1 MSLKLVILGL
11 LLEGEKHPYE
21 IQHIMKEREM
31 DCYIKLAKGSLYY
44 AFEQLKKQG
53 CIVVSTVV
61 RDTNRPDK
69 TIYQITEAGEEEFQH
84 LLLRQFQEKNHV
96 YKPIY
101 AGLAFAAL
109 GNEQEIA
116 SILETRIKEIKG
128 FLQTM
133 KDVYTRKVGKVP
145 RAQLHILAGVIEHM
159 YTELRW
165 LIRLHEDAVH
175 NRLAEKDTFIEELR
189 MNE

>member
-1 MSLKLVILGL
+1 MSSFWRMRIILYIL
-11 LLEGEKHPYE
+11 L
-21 IQHIMKEREM
+21 
-31 DCYIKLAKGSLYY
+31 
-44 AFEQLKKQG
+44 
-53 CIVVSTVV
+53 
-61 RDTNRPDK
+61 
-69 TIYQITEAGEEEFQH
+69 
-84 LLLRQFQEKNHV
+84 HV

-128 FLQTM
+128 LLQTM

-165 LIRLHEDAVH
+165 LIRLHEDVVH